1 MWTALCTE
9 QKSAPSPRERAS
21 EHDEREKAHREHRQR
36 LTDTMI
42 GGVRN
47 RRRSRAQGVCLVE
60 RTQRATDRFLVP
72 HERIHGRI
80 GGRVATTFVS
90 CESPRHSAHV
100 HQPSELP
107 PSGDVLLYTDGLD
120 EHILVSRVE

>member
-1 MWTALCTE
+1 MWAALCTE
-9 QKSAPSPRERAS
+9 QSSAPEERAS
-21 EHDEREKAHREHRQR
+21 EHDEREKAHRERRQR

-47 RRRSRAQGVCLVE
+47 RRRSRAQGVCHVE
-60 RTQRATDRFLVP
+60 RTQRAIDCFLVP

-80 GGRVATTFVS
+80 GLRLATTFAP
-90 CESPRHSAHV
+90 CGAPCHPAHV

-107 PSGDVLLYTDGLD
+107 PSGNVLLKTDRHD
-120 EHILVSRVE
+120 ERISISRIN